1 MHGHGS
7 NRVERVRPNIFWGE
21 SKSGRAHSLGIGL
34 DYGND
39 VRGAN
44 RAETPSS
51 RIVADWGGRSAS
63 MFSQAEEDVDACSD
77 WAGCRGLRSETRD
90 GLTSDGVLLVFQGE
104 DDMGDVLE
112 RLY

>member
-1 MHGHGS
+1 M
-7 NRVERVRPNIFWGE
+7 
-21 SKSGRAHSLGIGL
+21 L
-34 DYGND
+34 
-39 VRGAN
+39 
-44 RAETPSS
+44 
-51 RIVADWGGRSAS
+51 
-63 MFSQAEEDVDACSD
+63 SQAEEDVDACSD